1 MAVAPTEK
9 SFVHADISRDLYFYG
24 VANEWTTI
32 KAEDFEKV
40 RFYWRVAAGSV
51 TLRNFI
57 ARSDKGEAGLFP
69 NTSRCRRLIVLE
81 ILQES
86 CWWLVRRRRSSLGTG
101 EVETLMIIEVHRD
114 FALRNAD
121 FLYSCLFP
129 TVYRKKRD
137 HNASY
142 PSGPERTVEV
152 RIWRKGQT
160 VGSWVLSLSQ
170 EPKRWK
176 QHRWE

>member
-69 NTSRCRRLIVLE
+69 NIFVVVALLSWDIK
-81 ILQES
+81 ES
-86 CWWLVRRRRSSLGTG
+86 CVDMSYEERVFLSSLSRA
-101 EVETLMIIEVHRD
+101 EEK
-114 FALRNAD
+114 
-121 FLYSCLFP
+121 S
-129 TVYRKKRD
+129 KR
-137 HNASY
+137 
-142 PSGPERTVEV
+142 PS
-152 RIWRKGQT
+152 
-160 VGSWVLSLSQ
+160 S
-170 EPKRWK
+170 
-176 QHRWE
+176 